1 MYVRNKLVKER
12 VYVILGEHTQ
22 YKLLNNRRKPPVDF
36 NTALLKLH
44 LKEESFTN
52 TELFNELSVYFQIT
66 YLICSNYWI
75 TKWRNLIIDEL
86 QDHIGKNFNS
96 KDINE

>member
-12 VYVILGEHTQ
+12 VYVILGEHTSM
-22 YKLLNNRRKPPVDF
+22 LLNNRRKPSRVDF
-36 NTALLKLH
+36 NNYYALLKLH

-75 TKWRNLIIDEL
+75 TNGVI
-86 QDHIGKNFNS
+86 
-96 KDINE
+96 